1 MPTLRDVYSALFSI
15 SLTTNDP
22 VESLFL
28 LEFAVLS
35 ITAPVNDVVSVV
47 LIANPPSPAYIPA

>member
-35 ITAPVNDVVSVV
+35 ITAPVNDVVPVV
-47 LIANPPSPAYIPA
+47 LIANPPSPA

>member
-22 VESLFL
+22 VDKLFL
-28 LEFAVLS
+28 LESATLS
-35 ITAPVNDVVSVV
+35 ITAPVNDVVLAV
-47 LIANPPSPAYIPA
+47 LITNPPSPAYIPA